1 MRTKRGQEER
11 KANWVTVESG
21 ISIRGND
28 LPARASQ
35 FTGEGAAATKIE
47 DPRRRT
53 RRRSQFCEVLGNEA
67 RPTNMEYVGGTLAT
81 TVAERD
87 DNERV
92 CLRFERVRQ
101 LEKTGAICF

>member
-1 MRTKRGQEER
+1 MIK
-11 KANWVTVESG
+11 
-21 ISIRGND
+21 
-28 LPARASQ
+28 
-35 FTGEGAAATKIE
+35 GAATMTVTHETLVVALQEYLLRHFAVGSCPTL
-47 DPRRRT
+47 
-53 RRRSQFCEVLGNEA
+53 QEVLGNEA